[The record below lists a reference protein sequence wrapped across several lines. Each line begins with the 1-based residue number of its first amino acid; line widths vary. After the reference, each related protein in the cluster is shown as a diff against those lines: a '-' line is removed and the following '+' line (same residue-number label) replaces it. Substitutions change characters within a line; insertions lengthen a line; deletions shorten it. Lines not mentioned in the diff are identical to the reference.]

1 MRRYRTL
8 VLALT
13 LALVPSSLSAQ
24 TQFAISGFGGA
35 FLPASDLTGGT
46 YFFGPGEISGF
57 DGGDVAAT
65 FSHKTAFN
73 FGGRLTVWPS
83 QRIGFEAEAAFV
95 LSDMNLDLLIPI
107 IDPGPPQVVNLL
119 SPDDPFKIE
128 SNVFMGSVNF
138 VYGLIRPP
146 LEPLVVFVSV
156 GVGFVS
162 HGGDSG
168 DWLETTSNVAGTWG
182 FGLKYGVAR
191 GVWLRGDVRD
201 YFYKFEEG
209 DWEAKWQN
217 DLLVNAGLEFSFGS

>member
-1 MRRYRTL
+1 MRRYRAV

-13 LALVPSSLSAQ
+13 LALMPSSLSAQ
-24 TQFAISGFGGA
+24 TQFAISGFGGL
-35 FLPASDLTGGT
+35 FLPASDLAGGIF
-46 YFFGPGEISGF
+46 FFGPGEIPGF

-65 FSHKTAFN
+65 FTQKTAVN

-83 QRIGFEAEAAFV
+83 QRIGFEAEGIFV
-95 LSDMNLDLLIPI
+95 LSDLELDLLIPI
-107 IDPGPPQVVNLL
+107 IDPGPPQVVNLI
-119 SPDDPFKIE
+119 SPAEPVSFDT
-128 SNVFMGSVNF
+128 NLFMGSVNF

-162 HGGDSG
+162 RGGDSG
-168 DWLETTSNVAGTWG
+168 DIFDTTSSVAGTWG

-201 YFYKFEEG
+201 YIYKF
-209 DWEAKWQN
+209 DEADLESKWQN
-217 DLLVNAGLEFSFGS
+217 DLLVNAGIEFSFGG